1 VVVRRVSVGVLA
13 LVVLGI
19 GIALVPV
26 HITPGGAG
34 AIRCGRSLLPGQFQP
49 DDAEGLGDSCRQAA
63 TTRTAETLVAV
74 AGVMLIGLTPRR
86 WRWVAVPVGAVF
98 TIGGL
103 LAIFGNAID

>member
-1 VVVRRVSVGVLA
+1 VSVGVLT
-13 LVVLGI
+13 LVVLAI
-19 GIALVPV
+19 GVALVPV

-49 DDAEGLGDSCRQAA
+49 DDAEGLGGSCRHAA
-63 TTRTAETLVAV
+63 ITRTAETVIAA
-74 AGVMLIGLTPRR
+74 AGVLLIGLTPRR